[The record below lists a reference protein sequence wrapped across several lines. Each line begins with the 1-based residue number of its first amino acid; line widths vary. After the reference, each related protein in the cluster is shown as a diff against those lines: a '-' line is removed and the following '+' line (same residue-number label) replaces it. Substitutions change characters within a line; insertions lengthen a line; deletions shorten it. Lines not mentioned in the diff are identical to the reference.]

1 MGGNLIRPPARQNW
15 SPFRML
21 SVQEFAVRTPDLV
34 ALVRRL
40 VEIESPTTDKVGVDR
55 VGRLIAA
62 ELQRLGAQVSVD
74 DQPITGN
81 HVIGRW
87 GDAASEAGILVLCH
101 MDTVYDL
108 GTLARQPCVEVD
120 GRLMGP
126 GALDMK
132 ASLAMLLTAIQALQ
146 ENGQWSKRPFTALFT
161 SDEETGSDTSRELI
175 ETLARGAALVLCL
188 EPCLPDG
195 SVKTWRKGVG
205 DFTIEVRGKAAHAG
219 ADHERGRNAIEE
231 LAHHVLAI
239 QKLTDYELGTTL
251 NVGVI
256 SGGTRSNVVPDHA
269 QAVVNM
275 RVMTPA
281 EADRVTNWMF
291 SLQPVTNGTSIE
303 VSGGL
308 NRPPMPRDA
317 LMAATYT
324 RAREIAATLGLRLG
338 EGGTGGGS
346 DANFVAP
353 MGIPVL
359 DGLGARG
366 NGAHSEREHIL
377 ISNLPERTALLAAI
391 LSEW

>member
-1 MGGNLIRPPARQNW
+1 
-15 SPFRML
+15 ML
-21 SVQEFAVRTPDLV
+21 SVQEFAARNDGLV
-34 ALVRRL
+34 ALIRRL
-40 VEIESPTTDKVGVDR
+40 VEIESPTTDKPGIDR
-55 VGRLIAA
+55 VGQLMAT
-62 ELQRLGAQVSVD
+62 ELQRLGAQVNVD
-74 DQPITGN
+74 EQPRTGN

-87 GDAASEAGILVLCH
+87 DGADGSHSGILVLCH

-108 GTLARQPCVEVD
+108 GTLAKQPCVEIG

-126 GALDMK
+126 GTLDMK
-132 ASLAMLLTAIQALQ
+132 ASLAMLLNALHALK
-146 ENGQWSKRPFTALFT
+146 ERDQWPSRPLTALFT
-161 SDEETGSDTSRELI
+161 SDEEAGSETSRGLI
-175 ETLARGAALVLCL
+175 ESLARHAGLVLCL

-205 DFTIEVRGKAAHAG
+205 DFVVKVWGKAAHAG

-231 LAHHVLAI
+231 LAHQVLII
-239 QKLTDYELGTTL
+239 QKLTDYDLGTTL

-275 RVMTPA
+275 RVMTQA
-281 EADRVTNWMF
+281 EADRITGWMF
-291 SLQPVTNGTSIE
+291 SLKPVIGGTTIE
-303 VSGGL
+303 VAGGL

-317 LMAATYT
+317 LMAATYG
-324 RAREIAATLGLRLG
+324 RAREIAAALGIGLG

-346 DANFVAP
+346 DANLVAP
-353 MGIPVL
+353 MGIPIL

-366 NGAHSEREHIL
+366 NGAHSEREHVL
-377 ISNLPERTALLAAI
+377 VASLPERTALLAAI

>member
-1 MGGNLIRPPARQNW
+1 
-15 SPFRML
+15 ML
-21 SVQEFAVRTPDLV
+21 SVQEFAGRSENLV
-34 ALVRRL
+34 ALIRRL
-40 VEIESPTTDKVGVDR
+40 VEIESPTTDKAGVDR
-55 VGRLIAA
+55 VGRLVAA
-62 ELQRLGAQVSVD
+62 EFQRLGAQVSLD
-74 DQPITGN
+74 EQPITGN

-87 GDAASEAGILVLCH
+87 GDAAGSRDGILVLCH

-126 GALDMK
+126 GTMDMK
-132 ASLAMLLTAIQALQ
+132 ASLAMLLTAVQALN
-146 ENGQWSKRPFTALFT
+146 EVGQQPRRPLTALFT
-161 SDEETGSDTSRELI
+161 SDEETGSETSRVLV
-175 ETLARGAALVLCL
+175 ETLAREAALVLCL

-231 LAHHVLAI
+231 LAQHVLAI
-239 QKLTDYELGTTL
+239 QKLTDYSLGTTL

-275 RVMTPA
+275 RVMTQA
-281 EADRVTNWMF
+281 EADRITSWM
-291 SLQPVTNGTSIE
+291 LALRPLMDGTQIE
-303 VSGGL
+303 VTGGL

-317 LMAATYT
+317 LMAATYA
-324 RAREIAATLGLRLG
+324 RAREIAASLGIDLR

-346 DANFVAP
+346 DANLVAP
-353 MGIPVL
+353 LGIPVL

-366 NGAHSEREHIL
+366 NGAHSEREHVL
-377 ISNLPERTALLAAI
+377 IASLPERTALLAAI